1 MEDKNKNTEIYNL
14 IKSNVN
20 EKSLNIYKIILEKY
34 KVNTS
39 VEPTFEAVGNNVFSV
54 DSLTKSLESIA
65 GFLFQIELDIISY
78 SEYGDFNDF
87 YFSINKLKIDVHVEY
102 LNVQEVKEQILK
114 IEERLDSIQHKLK
127 MIKTFGDIKKD
138 NDVFFNQLIKYHR
151 GL

>member
-1 MEDKNKNTEIYNL
+1 MEDKSKNTEIYNL
-14 IKSNVN
+14 IKSNIN

-39 VEPTFEAVGNNVFSV
+39 KEPTFEEIGNNVFSA
-54 DSLTKSLESIA
+54 DNLTKSLESIA

-87 YFSINKLKIDVHVEY
+87 YFSVNKLKIDVHVEY
-102 LNVQEVKEQILK
+102 LNVQEVREQILK
-114 IEERLDSIQHKLK
+114 IEERLDSIQRKLK
-127 MIKTFGDIKKD
+127 IIKTFGDIKKD
-138 NDVFFNQLIKYHR
+138 NNIFFNQLIKYHR